1 MLAVAL
7 VATVAVLAACDD
19 GGDDPA
25 GQVRDAVEGREP
37 DEDGWQELA
46 DDVERNPRAVLDVD
60 PCTLLTREDA
70 SDLFGVEAREE
81 RNTEPARVGVACIW
95 AGVEGAQDEEVNHF
109 LQFRA
114 YDGEA
119 YYGEVIYAEQDRQA
133 VAELGERAFAARD
146 PVHGGVDVEW
156 VQDGRTFSIN
166 YSTFSFADDTSDDEA
181 MRRLDEVVDL
191 ARRVARRAERMV
203 PAPGAGASAT
213 TTTTTDTTMTTG
225 NEGGTGG

>member
-7 VATVAVLAACDD
+7 VATVVVLAGCDD

-25 GQVRDAVEGREP
+25 DQVRDAVAGREP
-37 DEDGWQELA
+37 DEEGWQELA

-60 PCTLLTREDA
+60 PCALLTRDDA
-70 SDLFGVEAREE
+70 GALFGVEAHEQRSS
-81 RNTEPARVGVACIW
+81 EPARVGVACIW
-95 AGVEGAQDEEVNHF
+95 AGVEGSEDEEVNHF

-119 YYGEVIYAEQDRQA
+119 YYGEVIYAQEDRQQ

-181 MRRLDEVVDL
+181 MRRLDEVVEL
-191 ARRVARRAERMV
+191 ARRVARRAERMI
-203 PAPGAGASAT
+203 PAPGAGATTATTAT
-213 TTTTTDTTMTTG
+213 TTTTTTTG
-225 NEGGTGG
+225 SEGGTGG